1 MELLIPLHGIGGRG
15 DLPVPLWL
23 AIYSAGAAVAVSF
36 FALAAFWSR
45 PRFEA
50 TAGKSLELLT
60 RIVDNRLTRAVLK
73 LAGLAALGLMLGA
86 AWFGSTSPALNPAP
100 TWLYVWIWVG
110 IIPLSLLCGPIWRL
124 ANPFRTIAGLLRRT
138 PYRKPPK
145 DRELP
150 RGRVL
155 RGQVNLSSGRELTT
169 GRALPGD
176 AELRGDAELPVEA
189 ELPGE
194 VELPRGRELT
204 TGRALPGDAGS
215 RGEAE
220 LLGDAELTEGREL
233 SAYRKLP
240 EGIAYWPAVAGLAGF
255 LWLELAYPDGSAPIV
270 VATFVTGYAVVNVVA
285 GIVYGPA
292 WFRIGDSFEVYA
304 EVLARLSPLGR
315 GPDGRL
321 VLRNPLAGLATMPQE
336 PGIVGLLCLLLG
348 STAFDGISRWSAWM
362 QLTGELSRT
371 QHIVVHT
378 LGLAAAV
385 AIVSVLFVLA
395 AQTTGAAQ
403 VRPGAVGRGGLPGAF
418 VHSLVPIAIGYAV
431 AHYFSFAMFQGQE
444 GVLLATDPFGRGWD
458 LLGTNGMRIDYA
470 FLSTAVIAGVQ
481 IGAIVLGHVLG
492 VVSAHDRAAE
502 LFRRRQLRRAQYPM
516 LAAMVA
522 FTAGGIALV
531 TAS

>member
-1 MELLIPLHGIGGRG
+1 VVELLIPLHGIGGRG

-23 AIYSAGAAVAVSF
+23 AIYSAGAAVVVSF

-45 PRFEA
+45 PRFEV

-60 RIVDNRLTRAVLK
+60 WIVDNLLIRWVIK
-73 LAGLAALGLMLGA
+73 LAGLVALALMLGA
-86 AWFGSTSPALNPAP
+86 AWFGSSSPALNPAP

-110 IIPLSLLCGPIWRL
+110 IIPLSLLAGPIWRL
-124 ANPFRTIAGLLRRT
+124 ANPFRTL
-138 PYRKPPK
+138 
-145 DRELP
+145 
-150 RGRVL
+150 
-155 RGQVNLSSGRELTT
+155 
-169 GRALPGD
+169 
-176 AELRGDAELPVEA
+176 
-189 ELPGE
+189 
-194 VELPRGRELT
+194 
-204 TGRALPGDAGS
+204 
-215 RGEAE
+215 
-220 LLGDAELTEGREL
+220 AELTRTGFVRRT
-233 SAYRKLP
+233 SYGKQPHYRRLP
-240 EGIAYWPAVAGLAGF
+240 DGIAYWPAVGGLAGF
-255 LWLELAYPDGSAPIV
+255 LWLELVYPNGSEPLV
-270 VATFVTGYAVVNVVA
+270 VASFVTGYAVVNVAA
-285 GIVYGPA
+285 GIVYGPG

-315 GPDGRL
+315 GTDGRL
-321 VLRNPLAGLATMPQE
+321 VLRNPLASLATMPQE
-336 PGIVGLLCLLLG
+336 PGIVALLCLLLG

-362 QLTGELSRT
+362 QLTGELSRQ
-371 QHIVVHT
+371 QHSVVYT
-378 LGLAAAV
+378 LGLATAV

-395 AQTTGAAQ
+395 ARTTGMAR
-403 VRPGAVGRGGLPGAF
+403 VRPGAVGRAGLPGAF

-431 AHYFSFAMFQGQE
+431 AHYFSFAMFQGQD

-458 LLGTNGMRIDYA
+458 LLGTSGTRIDYA
-470 FLSTAVIAGVQ
+470 FLGTGVIAGVQ

>member
-1 MELLIPLHGIGGRG
+1 MVELLLPLHGIGGRG

-45 PRFEA
+45 PRFDVA
-50 TAGKSLELLT
+50 AGRSLIVIT
-60 RIVDNRLTRAVLK
+60 RIVDNRTLRRVLK
-73 LAGLAALGLMLGA
+73 AAGLAALVMLLGA
-86 AWFGSTSPALNPAP
+86 AWFGSSSPALNPAP

-124 ANPFRTIAGLLRRT
+124 ANPLRTIAGLARRSS
-138 PYRKPPK
+138 YRT
-145 DRELP
+145 
-150 RGRVL
+150 V
-155 RGQVNLSSGRELTT
+155 
-169 GRALPGD
+169 
-176 AELRGDAELPVEA
+176 
-189 ELPGE
+189 
-194 VELPRGRELT
+194 
-204 TGRALPGDAGS
+204 
-215 RGEAE
+215 
-220 LLGDAELTEGREL
+220 
-233 SAYRKLP
+233 P

-255 LWLELAYPDGSAPIV
+255 LWLELAYPDGSEPLV
-270 VATFVTGYAVVNVVA
+270 VAIFVTGYALVNVAA

-304 EVLARLSPLGR
+304 EVLARLSPFGR
-315 GPDGRL
+315 GADGWL
-321 VLRNPLAGLATMPQE
+321 ELRNPLAGLATMPQQT
-336 PGIVGLLCLLLG
+336 GIVGLLCLLLG
-348 STAFDGISRWSAWM
+348 STAFDGISRWSAWTR
-362 QLTGELSRT
+362 LTGDLGRT

-378 LGLAAAV
+378 LGLMVAV
-385 AIVSVLFVLA
+385 AIVAGLFVLA
-395 AQTTGAAQ
+395 ARTTGSVRVRSGALGAA
-403 VRPGAVGRGGLPGAF
+403 GLPGAF

-458 LLGTNGMRIDYA
+458 LLGTSGTRIDYA
-470 FLSTAVIAGVQ
+470 FVGTGLIAGVQ

>member
-1 MELLIPLHGIGGRG
+1 MVELLIPLHGIGGRG

-50 TAGKSLELLT
+50 AGGKPLDTLT
-60 RIVDNRLTRAVLK
+60 RIVDHRVARSLTKV
-73 LAGLAALGLMLGA
+73 AGLAALALMLGA
-86 AWFGSTSPALNPAP
+86 AWFGSSSPALNPAP

-110 IIPLSLLCGPIWRL
+110 IIPLSLVCGPIWRL
-124 ANPFRTIAGLLRRT
+124 ANPFRTIAGVARRT
-138 PYRKPPK
+138 
-145 DRELP
+145 
-150 RGRVL
+150 
-155 RGQVNLSSGRELTT
+155 S
-169 GRALPGD
+169 
-176 AELRGDAELPVEA
+176 
-189 ELPGE
+189 
-194 VELPRGRELT
+194 
-204 TGRALPGDAGS
+204 
-215 RGEAE
+215 
-220 LLGDAELTEGREL
+220 
-233 SAYRKLP
+233 YRKLP
-240 EGIAYWPAVAGLAGF
+240 DGIAYWPAVAGLAVF
-255 LWLELAYPDGSAPIV
+255 LWLELAYPDGSDPLA
-270 VATFVTGYAVVNVVA
+270 VAVFVTGYAIANVAA

-292 WFRIGDSFEVYA
+292 WFRIGDTFEVYA

-321 VLRNPLAGLATMPQE
+321 VLRNPLAGLATMPQQ

-348 STAFDGISRWSAWM
+348 STAFDGISRWSAWT

-371 QHIVVHT
+371 QLIVVHS
-378 LGLAAAV
+378 LGLITAV

-395 AQTTGAAQ
+395 ARTTGAAR
-403 VRPGAVGRGGLPGAF
+403 VRPGAVGRAGLPGAF

-431 AHYFSFAMFQGQE
+431 AHYFSFAMFQGQQ

-458 LLGTNGMRIDYA
+458 LLGTSGTRIDYA
-470 FLSTAVIAGVQ
+470 FLGTGVIAGVQ

-492 VVSAHDRAAE
+492 VVSAHDRAAG

>member
-1 MELLIPLHGIGGRG
+1 VVELLLPLHGIGGRG

-45 PRFEA
+45 PRFDV

-60 RIVDNRLTRAVLK
+60 RIVDNRLTRFLLK
-73 LAGLAALGLMLGA
+73 LAGLAALALMLGA
-86 AWFGSTSPALNPAP
+86 AWFGSSSPALNPAP

-110 IIPLSLLCGPIWRL
+110 IIPLSLACGPIWRL
-124 ANPFRTIAGLLRRT
+124 ANPLRTIADVVRRASSEKM
-138 PYRKPPK
+138 PDGGARRASYR
-145 DRELP
+145 E
-150 RGRVL
+150 
-155 RGQVNLSSGRELTT
+155 
-169 GRALPGD
+169 
-176 AELRGDAELPVEA
+176 
-189 ELPGE
+189 
-194 VELPRGRELT
+194 
-204 TGRALPGDAGS
+204 
-215 RGEAE
+215 
-220 LLGDAELTEGREL
+220 
-233 SAYRKLP
+233 LP

-255 LWLELAYPDGSAPIV
+255 LWLELAYPDGSEPLV
-270 VATFVTGYAVVNVVA
+270 VATFITGYAVVNVAA
-285 GIVYGPA
+285 GVVYGPA
-292 WFRIGDSFEVYA
+292 WFRIGDSFEVYG

-315 GPDGRL
+315 AADGRL
-321 VLRNPLAGLATMPQE
+321 VLRNPLAGLAATPQE
-336 PGIVGLLCLLLG
+336 PGLVGLLCLLLG
-348 STAFDGISRWSAWM
+348 STAFDGISRWSAWA
-362 QLTGELSRT
+362 QLTGELGRT

-378 LGLAAAV
+378 LGLITSV
-385 AIVSVLFVLA
+385 ALVSVPFVLA
-395 AQTTGAAQ
+395 ARTTGAAR
-403 VRPGAVGRGGLPGAF
+403 VRPGAVGRAGLPGAF

-458 LLGTNGMRIDYA
+458 LLGTSGARIDYT
-470 FLSTAVIAGVQ
+470 FLGTGAIAGVQ

>member
-1 MELLIPLHGIGGRG
+1 MLELLLPLHGIGGRG

-45 PRFEA
+45 PRFDVA
-50 TAGKSLELLT
+50 AGRSLIVVT
-60 RIVDNRLTRAVLK
+60 GIVDHRMTRWVLK
-73 LAGLAALGLMLGA
+73 LAGLAALALLLAA
-86 AWFGSTSPALNPAP
+86 AWFGSSSPALNPAP

-124 ANPFRTIAGLLRRT
+124 ANPLRTIAGLTRR
-138 PYRKPPK
+138 
-145 DRELP
+145 
-150 RGRVL
+150 
-155 RGQVNLSSGRELTT
+155 SS
-169 GRALPGD
+169 
-176 AELRGDAELPVEA
+176 
-189 ELPGE
+189 
-194 VELPRGRELT
+194 
-204 TGRALPGDAGS
+204 
-215 RGEAE
+215 
-220 LLGDAELTEGREL
+220 
-233 SAYRKLP
+233 YRKLP

-255 LWLELAYPDGSAPIV
+255 LWLELAYPDGSEPLV
-270 VATFVTGYAVVNVVA
+270 VAIFVTGYTLVNVAA

-304 EVLARLSPLGR
+304 EVLARLSPFGR
-315 GPDGRL
+315 GADGRL
-321 VLRNPLAGLATMPQE
+321 ELRNPLAGLATMPQR

-348 STAFDGISRWSAWM
+348 STAFDGISRWSAWTR
-362 QLTGELSRT
+362 LTGDLGRT

-378 LGLAAAV
+378 LGLMGAV
-385 AIVSVLFVLA
+385 AIVAVLFGLA
-395 AQTTGAAQ
+395 ARTTGSAR
-403 VRPGAVGRGGLPGAF
+403 VRSGVVGSAGLPGAF

-458 LLGTNGMRIDYA
+458 LLGTGGTRIDYA
-470 FLSTAVIAGVQ
+470 FLGTGLIAGVQ

-516 LAAMVA
+516 LAAMIA

>member
-1 MELLIPLHGIGGRG
+1 MVELLLPLHGIGGRG

-50 TAGKSLELLT
+50 TAGRSLIVIT
-60 RIVDNRLTRAVLK
+60 GIVDNHTTRWVLK
-73 LAGLAALGLMLGA
+73 LAGLVALVLLLGA
-86 AWFGSTSPALNPAP
+86 AWFGSGSPALNPAP

-110 IIPLSLLCGPIWRL
+110 VIPLSLLCGPIWRL
-124 ANPFRTIAGLLRRT
+124 ANPSRMIAGLVRR
-138 PYRKPPK
+138 PSYR
-145 DRELP
+145 
-150 RGRVL
+150 
-155 RGQVNLSSGRELTT
+155 T
-169 GRALPGD
+169 
-176 AELRGDAELPVEA
+176 
-189 ELPGE
+189 
-194 VELPRGRELT
+194 
-204 TGRALPGDAGS
+204 
-215 RGEAE
+215 
-220 LLGDAELTEGREL
+220 
-233 SAYRKLP
+233 LP
-240 EGIAYWPAVAGLAGF
+240 EGIAYRPAVAGLAGF
-255 LWLELAYPDGSAPIV
+255 LWLELAYPDGSEPLV
-270 VATFVTGYAVVNVVA
+270 VAIFVTGYALVNVAA

-304 EVLARLSPLGR
+304 EVLARLSPFGR
-315 GPDGRL
+315 GADGRL
-321 VLRNPLAGLATMPQE
+321 ELRNPLAGLATMPRQ

-348 STAFDGISRWSAWM
+348 STAFDGISRWSGWTRV
-362 QLTGELSRT
+362 TGELGRT

-378 LGLAAAV
+378 LGLTVAV
-385 AIVSVLFVLA
+385 AVVSVLFVLA
-395 AQTTGAAQ
+395 ARTTGSVR
-403 VRPGAVGRGGLPGAF
+403 VRPGAVGVAGLPGAF

-458 LLGTNGMRIDYA
+458 LLGTSGMRIDYA
-470 FLSTAVIAGVQ
+470 FLGTGLIAGVQ

-522 FTAGGIALV
+522 FAAGGIALV